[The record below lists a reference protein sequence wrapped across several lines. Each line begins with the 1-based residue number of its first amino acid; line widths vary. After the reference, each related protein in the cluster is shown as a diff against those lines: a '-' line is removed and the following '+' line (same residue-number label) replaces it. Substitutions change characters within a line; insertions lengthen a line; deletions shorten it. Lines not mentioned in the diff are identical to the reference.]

1 MPNVD
6 RRPYRGAIARAGL
19 AAVIA
24 TLGASTSA
32 AFAETTTS
40 GAPATGGGVSAPVD
54 GAPDEASPIRRHLEA
69 KLAAN
74 PGDAGAWRLLG
85 RFHLQAGRLAEA
97 EQALERSILIDP
109 LGVAAHFDFATVL
122 ERSNR
127 AERAADHYARVVE
140 LAPTSDYAAQAQAA
154 AARLPKGGEVVQAGF
169 EIKRFDGS
177 DAQGV
182 PGVDQ
187 TLPVAPAKRLAV
199 RLENGA
205 MWNTNVALSPTSREF
220 FSSSAGGAQG
230 FLSPDLDFV
239 AWRGDVWR
247 VGTTFWGY
255 FSLNEG
261 NFNDL
266 NLQSY
271 RPGAYLERSV
281 ELDST
286 VLVPRL
292 KYDFTKDDFGGS
304 AFGYRHALSSSLA
317 SYWNNGDAT
326 IAYAA
331 VDFSDFA
338 DDGVTPDSTSRD
350 GWTPTLG
357 VSHEWFYG
365 RRHFRLLR
373 TGVETQLAATDGTDY
388 TYRSVSLYTAAEVPI
403 FERLTWIAEAG
414 WGYRDYYRADISPS
428 RNQHVVRAAS
438 RLRWRWNDYFVT
450 SAVFN
455 FDEFASKNDLYA
467 ASRYLTGLMTEIHY

>member
-1 MPNVD
+1 MPNVV
-6 RRPYRGAIARAGL
+6 RRRRRGAIWRACL
-19 AAVIA
+19 AAAIA
-24 TLGASTSA
+24 ALGSTAGPAHAQSAGAGRQVASGGA
-32 AFAETTTS
+32 A
-40 GAPATGGGVSAPVD
+40 APGD
-54 GAPDEASPIRRHLEA
+54 DSPIRRHLEA

-74 PGDAGAWRLLG
+74 ASDAGAWRLLG
-85 RFHLQAGRLAEA
+85 RLHLQAGRLVEA
-97 EQALERSILIDP
+97 EQALERSILLDP
-109 LGVAAHFDFATVL
+109 LGVAAHFDFAAVL

-127 AERAADHYARVVE
+127 TGRAADHYRRVVE
-140 LAPTSDYAAQAQAA
+140 LAPTSEYASQAQAA
-154 AARLPKGGEVVQAGF
+154 VARLPAAEVVQAGY
-169 EIKRFDGS
+169 EIRRFDGS
-177 DAQGV
+177 DAAGE
-182 PGVDQ
+182 PGDDEVVS
-187 TLPVAPAKRLAV
+187 VASPKRLAA

-205 MWNTNVALSPTSREF
+205 LWNTNVALSPTSREF

-230 FLSPDLDFV
+230 FLSPDLEFI
-239 AWRGDVWR
+239 ALPGEVWR

-271 RPGAYLERSV
+271 RPGAYVERSV
-281 ELDST
+281 ELDAT

-292 KYDFTKDDFGGS
+292 KYDFTKDDFSGS
-304 AFGYRHALSSSLA
+304 SFGERHALSSSLS
-317 SYWNNGDAT
+317 SYWNDGDAT
-326 IAYAA
+326 IAYATI
-331 VDFSDFA
+331 DYSNFA

-350 GWTPTLG
+350 GWTPTMG

-373 TGVETQLAATDGTDY
+373 TGFETQLAATDGTDY
-388 TYRSVSLYTAAEVPI
+388 AYRSVSLYAAAEVPI
-403 FERLTWIAEAG
+403 LERLTWIVETG

-428 RNQHVVRAAS
+428 RNQHVIRAAT
-438 RLRWRWNDYFVT
+438 RFRWRWNDYFVT

-455 FDEFASKNDLYA
+455 YDEFASENDLYT